1 MPRAKEKVVISMGGS
16 VFLSDEPGYS
26 IGKLAKV
33 IAGLSSKMKL
43 FIVVGGGRISRFY
56 IERGRI
62 LGLSER
68 RLDELGIAVTRLNA
82 RMLCAVLGKKSNPI
96 PADDV
101 KSAVSAS
108 RKYQVVV
115 MGGTEPGHTTDAV
128 TAMLAEKAGA
138 SRVVNATSVD
148 GVYTSDPMKDLSA
161 KRYSRM
167 SFKELLGLTRDF
179 SGYAG
184 PNIVFDPKGVRILKR
199 IGVPL
204 LVVKGTDLA
213 SLRNAILGKT
223 FDGTVVE

>member
-1 MPRAKEKVVISMGGS
+1 MPKAKEKVVISIGGS
-16 VFLSDEPGYS
+16 VLLSEEPGYS

-43 FIVVGGGRISRFY
+43 YVVVGGGRISRYY
-56 IERGRI
+56 IELGRT

-82 RMLCAVLGKKSNPI
+82 RMLCAILGKKSNPI

-101 KSAVSAS
+101 KGAVSAS
-108 RKYQVVV
+108 KKYPVVV
-115 MGGTEPGHTTDAV
+115 MGGTVPGHTTDA
-128 TAMLAEKAGA
+128 AMLAEKAGA

-148 GVYTSDPMKDLSA
+148 GVYTSDPRKEPSA
-161 KRYSRM
+161 TRYSRM
-167 SFKELLGLTRDF
+167 NFKELVGLTRDF

-204 LVVKGTDLA
+204 LVVKGTDLEA
-213 SLRNAILGKT
+213 LRNSVLGRP

>member
-1 MPRAKEKVVISMGGS
+1 MPKAKEKVVISIGGS
-16 VFLSDEPGYS
+16 VFLSDQPGYS

-43 FIVVGGGRISRFY
+43 YIVVGGGRISRFY
-56 IERGRI
+56 IEQGRD

-82 RMLCAVLGKKSNPI
+82 RILCAVLGRKSNPT

-101 KSAVSAS
+101 KGAISAS
-108 RKYQVVV
+108 KKYPVVV

-128 TAMLAEKAGA
+128 AAMLAEKAGA

-148 GVYTSDPMKDLSA
+148 GVYTSDPMKNASA
-161 KRYSRM
+161 KRYARM
-167 SFKELLGLTRDF
+167 SFKELVGLTRDF

-204 LVVKGTDLA
+204 LVVKGTDLE
-213 SLRNAILGKT
+213 SLRNAILGRA

>member
-1 MPRAKEKVVISMGGS
+1 MPKAKEKVVISIGGS
-16 VFLSDEPGYS
+16 VLLSEEPGYS

-43 FIVVGGGRISRFY
+43 YVVVGGGRISRYY
-56 IERGRI
+56 IELGRT

-82 RMLCAVLGKKSNPI
+82 RMLCAILGK
-96 PADDV
+96 
-101 KSAVSAS
+101 
-108 RKYQVVV
+108 
-115 MGGTEPGHTTDAV
+115 TTDAV
-128 TAMLAEKAGA
+128 AAMLAEKAGA

-148 GVYTSDPMKDLSA
+148 GVYTSDPRKEPSA
-161 KRYSRM
+161 TRYSRM
-167 SFKELLGLTRDF
+167 NFKELVGLTRDF

-204 LVVKGTDLA
+204 LVVKGTDLEA
-213 SLRNAILGKT
+213 LRNSVLGRP